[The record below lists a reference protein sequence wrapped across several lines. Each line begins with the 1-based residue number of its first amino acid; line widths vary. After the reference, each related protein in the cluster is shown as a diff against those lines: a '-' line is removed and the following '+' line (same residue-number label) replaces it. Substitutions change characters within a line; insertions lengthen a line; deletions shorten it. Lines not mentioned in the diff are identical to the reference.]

1 MFSKKEAAELR
12 KEFWTVFGKYM
23 SPVLSSEGEKIN
35 WINYKTGIKGLQF
48 KMEAAENKA
57 SLSIVITQ
65 HDQLEQKILFDKLE
79 TLKPVLYDCLH
90 DEWTWLLHTNDQ
102 QGKIVSRIF
111 KEITGVNILRKEDW
125 PVLISFFKPGM
136 IALDEFWNSVKY
148 SFEEWH

>member
-35 WINYKTGIKGLQF
+35 WINYKTGIKGLKF
-48 KMEAAENKA
+48 KMEAGENKA
-57 SLSIVITQ
+57 SLSIGLTH
-65 HDQLEQKILFDKLE
+65 HDKQLQKFLFEKLE
-79 TLKPVLYDCLH
+79 TLKPVLHNCLQ
-90 DEWTWLLHTNDQ
+90 DEWTWMLHTNDQ
-102 QGKIVSRIF
+102 QGKTVSNIF
-111 KEITGVNILRKEDW
+111 KEIRGVNILRKEDW

-148 SFEEWH
+148 GFEEWH